1 MFHRLRLERK
11 RWGAIAPKGGEKMGT
26 LPLSPK
32 RVCLV
37 EEKRGTLKGGSQRAT
52 VSLVEKR
59 PVNKGETNFPER
71 VCQFCL
77 VL

>member
-1 MFHRLRLERK
+1 MFHRLRFERK

-26 LPLSPK
+26 QPLSPK
-32 RVCLV
+32 IK
-37 EEKRGTLKGGSQRAT
+37 EENRGTLKGGSQRAT

-59 PVNKGETNFPER
+59 PVNKGETNFPEM
-71 VCQFCL
+71 VCRFCL